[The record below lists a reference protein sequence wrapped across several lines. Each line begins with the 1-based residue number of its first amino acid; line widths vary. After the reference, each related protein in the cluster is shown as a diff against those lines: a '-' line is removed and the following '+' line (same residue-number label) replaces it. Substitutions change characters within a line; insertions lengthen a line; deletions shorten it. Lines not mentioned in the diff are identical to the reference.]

1 MRLTLWPRSLLG
13 RLIAASV
20 LAVLLAEATA
30 FALIARERENF
41 VLQGNVREWSRRIAE
56 ITFMLQPLTAPER
69 EAAVSRLI
77 ELPPRFARNLGPGGG
92 RRRRGGP
99 TMEPPPGTPTSQERP
114 SHDGLPPA
122 EPPRVG
128 PRQDAPPLDGSLPG
142 PPSSTG
148 APLDGP
154 PPGAPPSAGAPP
166 PDAGWLR
173 PARQPFSSQLVFV
186 PLPLSPDF
194 EPTLKLQ
201 LQATLGS
208 AYRVSIVP
216 TADAAGRAIPI
227 PTPFFDPRE
236 GVSLQLYDVTV
247 GFPDGDSAV
256 FRIGHLPRGAPLSR
270 NLFFNLALLVVLL
283 VIALYVTAR
292 SITRPLSSLVGA
304 AENLGRNVRQP
315 KLEEKGAS
323 ELRDAARAFN
333 TMQDRLQRYL
343 DSRTRV
349 LAAMSHDLKTPLT
362 RLRLQVETQ
371 LEDPAIQARFGKELD
386 EMESM
391 VRGALGLF
399 RGLDDDET
407 LAPIDINA
415 LLATIS
421 TEFTEMGANVS
432 VTGVAHQPLRGKP
445 QALKRCL
452 TNLVANAVKFGT
464 CAKIVVE
471 DDAALIIRV
480 QDEGPG
486 IPPEEL
492 ERVFEPFYRVESS
505 RNRDTGGTGL
515 GLSIARDVAQAHGGS
530 LIAQNLPAGGLEA
543 LLVLPRRR

>member
-1 MRLTLWPRSLLG
+1 MRIALWPRSLLG

-20 LAVLLAEATA
+20 LAVLVAELTA

-41 VLQGNVREWSRRIAE
+41 VLQGNVREWTRRVAE
-56 ITFMLQPLTAPER
+56 ITFMLQPLSATER
-69 EAAVSRLI
+69 EAATARLI
-77 ELPPRFARNLGPGGG
+77 EQPRRFARSPGGVGVWLRRVAPG
-92 RRRRGGP
+92 RGP
-99 TMEPPPGTPTSQERP
+99 VQGADGTI
-114 SHDGLPPA
+114 
-122 EPPRVG
+122 
-128 PRQDAPPLDGSLPG
+128 AP
-142 PPSSTG
+142 G
-148 APLDGP
+148 APTPDDRPHIDVLPLGP
-154 PPGAPPSAGAPP
+154 PPDRLVGSGGPAGPRLGGPDLLGGPAGPP
-166 PDAGWLR
+166 PDAEWTRSGR
-173 PARQPFSSQLVFV
+173 PTFSSQLIFI

-194 EPTLKLQ
+194 EPTLKQQ
-201 LQATLGS
+201 LQTTLGT
-208 AYRVSIVP
+208 AYQVSIQP
-216 TADAAGRAIPI
+216 TADASRRAIPI
-227 PTPFFDPRE
+227 PTPFFDPRDAT
-236 GVSLQLYDVTV
+236 GVRLFDISV

-292 SITRPLSSLVGA
+292 SITRPLSKLVSA
-304 AENLGRNVRQP
+304 AEGLGRNVRQP
-315 KLEEKGAS
+315 KLEEKGAR

-362 RLRLQVETQ
+362 RLRLQVETT
-371 LEDPAIQARFGKELD
+371 LDEPAIQARFGKELD

-391 VRGALGLF
+391 VRGALALF

-407 LAPIDINA
+407 LAQIDINA
-415 LLATIS
+415 LVATLRS
-421 TEFTEMGANVS
+421 EFMEMGAD
-432 VTGVAHQPLRGKP
+432 VTVEGQALQPFIGKP
-445 QALKRCL
+445 QALRRCL

-464 CAKIVVE
+464 RAKIVVE
-471 DDAALIIRV
+471 DGTALLIRV
-480 QDEGPG
+480 RDEGPG
-486 IPPEEL
+486 IPPDEL

-530 LIAQNLPAGGLEA
+530 LVAKNLPAGGLEV
-543 LLVLPRRR
+543 LLALPRRN

>member
-1 MRLTLWPRSLLG
+1 M
-13 RLIAASV
+13 
-20 LAVLLAEATA
+20 LAVLLAQITA

-41 VLQGNVREWSRRIAE
+41 VVQGNVREWSRRIAE
-56 ITFMLQPLTAPER
+56 ITFMLQPLNAAER

-77 ELPPRFARNLGPGGG
+77 EQPRRYAHSAPGPGQRRWRGTGALPPGAVAPPPGAMEEGLPPPPNGPMPDD
-92 RRRRGGP
+92 RP
-99 TMEPPPGTPTSQERP
+99 LTDDPPMEPPPG
-114 SHDGLPPA
+114 
-122 EPPRVG
+122 
-128 PRQDAPPLDGSLPG
+128 
-142 PPSSTG
+142 
-148 APLDGP
+148 GP
-154 PPGAPPSAGAPP
+154 PPGGDRSRG
-166 PDAGWLR
+166 
-173 PARQPFSSQLVFV
+173 ARQNFSSQLVFI
-186 PLPLSPDF
+186 PLPVSADF
-194 EPTLKLQ
+194 QPTLKQQ
-201 LQATLGS
+201 LQSALGT
-208 AYRVSIVP
+208 AYQVSIAP
-216 TADAAGRAIPI
+216 TVEATRRVIPV
-227 PTPFFDPRE
+227 PTPFLDPRE
-236 GVSLQLYDVTV
+236 SYSLRLYDVTV
-247 GFPDGDSAV
+247 NFPDGDSAV

-292 SITRPLSSLVGA
+292 SITRPLSNLVSA
-304 AENLGRNVRQP
+304 AENLGRSVRQP
-315 KLEEKGAS
+315 KLEEKGAR
-323 ELRDAARAFN
+323 ELRDAARTFN

-362 RLRLQVETQ
+362 RLRLQVETT
-371 LEDPAIQARFGKELD
+371 LDDPAIQARFGKELD

-415 LLATIS
+415 LVEMIKN
-421 TEFTEMGANVS
+421 EFREMGAD
-432 VTGVAHQPLRGKP
+432 VTVEGQATQTLTGKP

-464 CAKIVVE
+464 RAKIIVE
-471 DDAALIIRV
+471 DGSALLIRV
-480 QDEGPG
+480 RDEGPG

-530 LIAQNLPAGGLEA
+530 LVAQNLPTGGLEA

>member
-1 MRLTLWPRSLLG
+1 MRIALWPRSLLG

-20 LAVLLAEATA
+20 LAVLVAELTA
-30 FALIARERENF
+30 FALIARERETF
-41 VLQGNVREWSRRIAE
+41 VLQGNVREWTRRVAE
-56 ITFMLQPLTAPER
+56 ITFLLQPLTASER
-69 EAAVSRLI
+69 EAAITRLM
-77 ELPPRFARNLGPGGG
+77 EQPRRFARTPGGAG
-92 RRRRGGP
+92 ARRRRAAA
-99 TMEPPPGTPTSQERP
+99 
-114 SHDGLPPA
+114 GLGA
-122 EPPRVG
+122 
-128 PRQDAPPLDGSLPG
+128 DAPPPADDRPPVEVPPGGPSPEGGPGDG
-142 PPSSTG
+142 
-148 APLDGP
+148 GP
-154 PPGAPPSAGAPP
+154 PPPPELDWMRSGP
-166 PDAGWLR
+166 G
-173 PARQPFSSQLVFV
+173 RQSFSSQLVFV

-194 EPTLKLQ
+194 EPTLKQQ
-201 LQATLGS
+201 LQTTLGS
-208 AYRVSIVP
+208 AYQVSIEP
-216 TADAAGRAIPI
+216 TRQAARRVIPI
-227 PTPFFDPRE
+227 PTPFFEPRE
-236 GVSLQLYDVTV
+236 ATALRLYDITV

-292 SITRPLSSLVGA
+292 SITRPLSKLVSA
-304 AENLGRNVRQP
+304 AESLGRNVRQP
-315 KLEEKGAS
+315 KLAEKGAR
-323 ELRDAARAFN
+323 ELQDAARAFN

-362 RLRLQVETQ
+362 RLRLQVETT
-371 LEDPAIQARFGKELD
+371 LDDPAIQARFGKELD

-391 VRGALGLF
+391 VRGALALF

-415 LLATIS
+415 LVATLRS
-421 TEFTEMGANVS
+421 EFTEMGAD
-432 VTGVAHQPLRGKP
+432 VTVEGEAARPIMGKP
-445 QALKRCL
+445 QALRRCL

-464 CAKIVVE
+464 RAKIIVE
-471 DDAALIIRV
+471 DGDALVIRV
-480 QDEGPG
+480 RDEGPG

-530 LIAQNLPAGGLEA
+530 LVARNLPVKGLEA

>member
-1 MRLTLWPRSLLG
+1 MRIALWPRSLLG

-20 LAVLLAEATA
+20 LAVLVAELTA
-30 FALIARERENF
+30 FALIARERETF
-41 VLQGNVREWSRRIAE
+41 VLQGNVREWTRRVAE
-56 ITFMLQPLTAPER
+56 ITFMLQPLSAAER
-69 EAAVSRLI
+69 EAAITRLM
-77 ELPPRFARNLGPGGG
+77 EQPRRFARYPGGAG
-92 RRRRGGP
+92 ARRRRAAAAGDASRDV
-99 TMEPPPGTPTSQERP
+99 PPG
-114 SHDGLPPA
+114 GPPA
-122 EPPRVG
+122 EGGTSSDGG
-128 PRQDAPPLDGSLPG
+128 PGDG
-142 PPSSTG
+142 
-148 APLDGP
+148 GP
-154 PPGAPPSAGAPP
+154 PPPELDWMRSGPN
-166 PDAGWLR
+166 
-173 PARQPFSSQLVFV
+173 RQSFSSQLVFV

-194 EPTLKLQ
+194 EPTLKQQ
-201 LQATLGS
+201 LQNTLGS
-208 AYRVSIVP
+208 AFQVSIDP
-216 TADAAGRAIPI
+216 TRQAARRVIPI
-227 PTPFFDPRE
+227 PTPFFEPRE
-236 GVSLQLYDVTV
+236 GSSLQLYDITV

-292 SITRPLSSLVGA
+292 SVTRPLSKLVSA
-304 AENLGRNVRQP
+304 AESLGRNVRQP
-315 KLEEKGAS
+315 KLAEKGAR
-323 ELRDAARAFN
+323 ELQDAARAFN

-362 RLRLQVETQ
+362 RLRLQVETT
-371 LEDPAIQARFGKELD
+371 LDDPAIQARFGKELD

-391 VRGALGLF
+391 VRGSLALF

-407 LAPIDINA
+407 LAPIDINS
-415 LLATIS
+415 LVGTLRS
-421 TEFTEMGANVS
+421 EFTEMGAD
-432 VTGVAHQPLRGKP
+432 VTVEGEATRPLMGKP
-445 QALKRCL
+445 QALRRCL

-464 CAKIVVE
+464 RAKIVVE
-471 DDAALIIRV
+471 DGDALIIRV
-480 QDEGPG
+480 RDEGPG

-530 LIAQNLPAGGLEA
+530 LVARNLPVKGLEV

>member
-1 MRLTLWPRSLLG
+1 MRIALWPRSLLG

-20 LAVLLAEATA
+20 LAVLVAELTA
-30 FALIARERENF
+30 FALIARERETF
-41 VLQGNVREWSRRIAE
+41 VLQGNVREWTRRVAE
-56 ITFMLQPLTAPER
+56 ITFLLQPLTASER
-69 EAAVSRLI
+69 EAAITRLM
-77 ELPPRFARNLGPGGG
+77 EQPRRFARTPGGAG
-92 RRRRGGP
+92 ARRRRAAAGLGP
-99 TMEPPPGTPTSQERP
+99 
-114 SHDGLPPA
+114 
-122 EPPRVG
+122 
-128 PRQDAPPLDGSLPG
+128 DAPPPADDRPPVEVPPGG
-142 PPSSTG
+142 PPSESG
-148 APLDGP
+148 PGDGGP
-154 PPGAPPSAGAPP
+154 PPPELDWMRSGPG
-166 PDAGWLR
+166 
-173 PARQPFSSQLVFV
+173 RQSFSSQLVFV

-194 EPTLKLQ
+194 EPTLKQQ
-201 LQATLGS
+201 LQNTLGS
-208 AYRVSIVP
+208 AYQVSIEP
-216 TADAAGRAIPI
+216 TKQAARRVIPI
-227 PTPFFDPRE
+227 PTPFFEPRE
-236 GVSLQLYDVTV
+236 ATALRLYDITV

-292 SITRPLSSLVGA
+292 SITRPLSKLVSA
-304 AENLGRNVRQP
+304 AESLGRNVRQP
-315 KLEEKGAS
+315 KLAEKGAR
-323 ELRDAARAFN
+323 ELQDAARAFN

-362 RLRLQVETQ
+362 RLRLQVETT
-371 LEDPAIQARFGKELD
+371 LDDPAIQARFGKELD

-391 VRGALGLF
+391 VRGALALF

-415 LLATIS
+415 LVATLRS
-421 TEFTEMGANVS
+421 EFTEMGAD
-432 VTGVAHQPLRGKP
+432 VTVEGEASRPIMGKP
-445 QALKRCL
+445 QALRRCL

-464 CAKIVVE
+464 RAKIIVE
-471 DDAALIIRV
+471 DGDVLVIRV
-480 QDEGPG
+480 RDEGPG

-530 LIAQNLPAGGLEA
+530 LVARNLPVKGLEA